1 MPDDSYPRPPDP
13 LAGRPEF
20 LDDDAPAGIDE
31 LPPVEPPSAGFIV
44 QLFVVPAIIVAV
56 IVGVYLLFG
65 QLASG
70 EQDWRKQL
78 TDIRSDNPHVRW
90 RGALGLAQ
98 MLQADATA
106 DGQRLA
112 ENRDVAVEL
121 AGLLEES
128 IGKASASEDDLKQ
141 QEFLARTLGLVDVD
155 NVTLPALESALQPE
169 EDETVRKNALASLAT
184 IANRRHEAGA
194 EFDDSAVVED
204 VIAATYEQ
212 QPMLRHVATYTLG
225 LFESPAATNRL
236 EVLLE
241 DADRMTQLNAA
252 VGLARRGS
260 TVGLPV
266 FAEVLADAQSSPQT
280 LQTEPPPQ
288 GPSADAG
295 QSRAFEQ
302 SLMLS
307 NTLKALEELSGAMSV
322 EQKQRFAERV
332 APLADAYPQP
342 QLRIEAGEVLRQL
355 RD

>member
-1 MPDDSYPRPPDP
+1 MPDDAYPQPPDP
-13 LAGRPEF
+13 LADRPEF
-20 LDDDAPAGIDE
+20 LDDDPSAGYRE

-44 QLFVVPAIIVAV
+44 QLFVVPAIIVTV

-112 ENRDVAVEL
+112 ENRDVATEL
-121 AGLLEES
+121 AGLLQDS
-128 IGKASASEDDLKQ
+128 IRKASASNDDLKQ

-155 NVTLPALESALQPE
+155 DVTLPALKAALQPD

-184 IANRRHEAGA
+184 IANRRHEAGNSFNDA
-194 EFDDSAVVED
+194 AVVDD
-204 VIAATYEQ
+204 VIAVTFEQ
-212 QPMLRHVATYTLG
+212 QPVLRHTATYTLG
-225 LFESPAATNRL
+225 LFDSPAADQRL
-236 EVLLE
+236 AVLLE
-241 DADRMTQLNAA
+241 DADRKTQFNAA
-252 VGLARRGS
+252 VALARGGS
-260 TVGLPV
+260 TEGLPV
-266 FAEVLADAQSSPQT
+266 FEAVLEEAQSDPQVVGGPLSPDGSSSEQN
-280 LQTEPPPQ
+280 Q
-288 GPSADAG
+288 
-295 QSRAFEQ
+295 AFEQ
-302 SLMLS
+302 ALMLG
-307 NTLKALEELSGAMSV
+307 NTFKALEELSGEMSV
-322 EQKQRFAERV
+322 EQRQHFAERI

-355 RD
+355 RN